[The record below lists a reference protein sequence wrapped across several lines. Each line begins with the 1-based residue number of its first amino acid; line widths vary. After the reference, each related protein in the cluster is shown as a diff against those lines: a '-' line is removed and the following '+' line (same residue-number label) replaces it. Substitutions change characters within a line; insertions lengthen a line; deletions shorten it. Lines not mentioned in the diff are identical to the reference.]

1 MATPRRSR
9 VLLGV
14 LVVLVVLAA
23 GVGAW
28 FAFGPGT
35 GGRSAS
41 DPATPTTQTVRA
53 TLSTQRQTVSA
64 SGTIAPRSQANLNF
78 AVAGTVTAAPVSVG
92 QQVSRGAILA
102 QVDRTQLQAALE
114 LAQAQLDAASASAS
128 QLRDSGNATSA
139 QLSSAD
145 AQVTSATAKRDQAQ
159 QSLRDADLVSPI
171 DGTVALVTIAAGD
184 RVIAGQSSSSGLGTS
199 ATGTGSATGSGG
211 SGQSGSGQ
219 SGSGQSGSGQAGS
232 AGSSG
237 VSGSAG
243 SGATGST
250 AQLVVI
256 ATDAWLVNAQVSAAD
271 LPRIKTDQ
279 PVEITPAGSSQK
291 AAGTVAQV
299 GVMAASSSGGAATFP
314 VTVAVTGNPTG
325 LYAGGS
331 ASVSIVVRQY
341 DDILTVPTAAIL
353 TENGK
358 TVVRKLVGGQ
368 PVTTEVTV
376 GQVFGTDSE
385 ITGGLQNGDEVQVTG
400 RSFQRSASPG
410 ANRGLGGNHGQGGG

>member
-1 MATPRRSR
+1 M
-9 VLLGV
+9 
-14 LVVLVVLAA
+14 
-23 GVGAW
+23 
-28 FAFGPGT
+28 
-35 GGRSAS
+35 
-41 DPATPTTQTVRA
+41 
-53 TLSTQRQTVSA
+53 
-64 SGTIAPRSQANLNF
+64 
-78 AVAGTVTAAPVSVG
+78 
-92 QQVSRGAILA
+92 
-102 QVDRTQLQAALE
+102 
-114 LAQAQLDAASASAS
+114 
-128 QLRDSGNATSA
+128 
-139 QLSSAD
+139 
-145 AQVTSATAKRDQAQ
+145 
-159 QSLRDADLVSPI
+159 
-171 DGTVALVTIAAGD
+171 
-184 RVIAGQSSSSGLGTS
+184 
-199 ATGTGSATGSGG
+199 
-211 SGQSGSGQ
+211 
-219 SGSGQSGSGQAGS
+219 
-232 AGSSG
+232 
-237 VSGSAG
+237 SGSAG

-291 AAGTVAQV
+291 ATGTVAQV